1 MMNFIIIPIVLFL
14 VCISLGVVTKYIAH
28 FQERKNNFVV
38 GFVMLF
44 ASFYLISTPFMLL
57 NLKFS
62 YMIYV
67 VKGFLQITLKRNASS
82 ATAERLFHF

>member
-14 VCISLGVVTKYIAH
+14 VCISLGVVTKYMAH

-44 ASFYLISTPFMLL
+44 ASFYLIF
-57 NLKFS
+57 
-62 YMIYV
+62 
-67 VKGFLQITLKRNASS
+67 
-82 ATAERLFHF
+82 